1 MAKEIFCKESF
12 EQAFLPLFSKH
23 HSFLTKNLGFSFT
36 DKEVEKSLFY
46 ANEMLEKNQYM
57 NLTALTTAEKV
68 FFLHFV
74 DSLYLEHF
82 MQVFFQTSKEDW
94 REKKIADVGT
104 GAGFPAFYLHT
115 LFPKKSLFL
124 MDSLKKRLVF
134 LEELQEKLNAFSLES
149 LALKEREKNVH
160 FVHGRAEDLGQN
172 TLYREK
178 MDIVCA
184 RAVASLPTLLE
195 YCMPLVA
202 EGGYFFAMKGS
213 KDELSMAENA
223 LRQLESE
230 CVKTYEYTLP
240 FENEERK
247 IYVFQK
253 KKKISKKYPRKSPLP
268 FEKPL

>member
-1 MAKEIFCKESF
+1 MPKEIFCKESF
-12 EQAFLPLFSKH
+12 EQAFLPLFSQYQH
-23 HSFLTKNLGFSFT
+23 FLTQNLGFSFT
-36 DKEVEKSLFY
+36 EKEIEKSLFY

-68 FFLHFV
+68 FFLHFI

-82 MQVFFQTSKEDW
+82 MQAFFQNSKENW
-94 REKKIADVGT
+94 REKKMADVGT

-124 MDSLKKRLVF
+124 MDALKKRLVF
-134 LEELQEKLNAFSLES
+134 LEELQEKFKHFSSENLVAET
-149 LALKEREKNVH
+149 KVH

-172 TLYREK
+172 VLYREK

-202 EGGYFFAMKGS
+202 EGGYFFAMKGA

-223 LRQLESE
+223 LAQLESE
-230 CVKTYEYTLP
+230 CVKTYAYTLP